1 MTKQQYIKRVT
12 GHLQCSGAKKQE
24 IRKQLNSH
32 IEIALGEGRQLEEIL
47 AKMGDPGTLAA
58 EFNENLGGSGER
70 KVRKRRRLF
79 LILGIVL
86 GVLALAVGFLYWW
99 LPKSQDIYNSKIF
112 DAKQVEARSAEVIQ
126 AFSEGDRESFE
137 TYLTEELSGLLEQ
150 MTLEDI
156 KAYVGQDWGSL
167 LNTGSAYMAQIREKG
182 RIYAVA
188 QINASYENVSV
199 TYTLF
204 YDEDMKLDGF
214 YVK

>member
-1 MTKQQYIKRVT
+1 MTKQQYIKRVA

-24 IRKQLNSH
+24 IRKQLDSH
-32 IEIALGEGRQLEEIL
+32 IEIALSEGRQLEEIL

-58 EFNENLGGSGER
+58 EFNENLEGSGER
-70 KVRKRRRLF
+70 KARKGRRLF

-86 GVLALAVGFLYWW
+86 GVLALAMGFLYWW
-99 LPKSQDIYNSKIF
+99 LPRNQDIYSSKVF
-112 DAKQVEARSAEVIQ
+112 DAEQVEVRSAEIIRV
-126 AFSEGDRESFE
+126 FSEGDRESFE
-137 TYLTEELSGLLEQ
+137 TYLSRDLSGLLEQ

-167 LNTGSAYMAQIREKG
+167 LNLGSAYMSQIKEKG
-182 RIYAVA
+182 RTYAVA
-188 QINASYENVSV
+188 QINASYDNVSV

-204 YDEDMKLDGF
+204 YNEDMELDGF